1 MKSVKVVQKSLVFDG
16 LGIIVSQKP
25 SKYMRINVRPSRGSS
40 QPIIKLTCPPNATD
54 EAIMEFLHTHRAWIS
69 RVCDRF
75 MQTRENT
82 WEVLQSHSDE
92 VLLFGQWVN
101 ALSLK
106 ELRSR
111 LHEYALQ
118 RANIFAGSMGVCFSK
133 LAVRTSRTRFG
144 SCTHDRL
151 SLSILLAFVPKEE
164 IDYVIIHELAHI
176 VHKNHSAQFWGLVG
190 GSCTHDRLSLSI
202 LLAFVPK
209 EEIDYV
215 IIHELAHIVHKN
227 HSAQFWGLVGV
238 HCPQWK
244 SLRQSLKSR
253 YGLLIA
259 LLDKL
264 EQASPTQAP
273 QASPQS
279 RNADIGSQLL
289 FEF

>member
-16 LGIIVSQKP
+16 LRIIVSQKP

-92 VLLFGQWVN
+92 MLLFGQWVS

-190 GSCTHDRLSLSI
+190 
-202 LLAFVPK
+202 A
-209 EEIDYV
+209 
-215 IIHELAHIVHKN
+215 
-227 HSAQFWGLVGV
+227 

>member
-1 MKSVKVVQKSLVFDG
+1 
-16 LGIIVSQKP
+16 
-25 SKYMRINVRPSRGSS
+25 
-40 QPIIKLTCPPNATD
+40 
-54 EAIMEFLHTHRAWIS
+54 MEFLHTHRAWIS

-111 LHEYALQ
+111 LHEYALH

-190 GSCTHDRLSLSI
+190 
-202 LLAFVPK
+202 A
-209 EEIDYV
+209 
-215 IIHELAHIVHKN
+215 
-227 HSAQFWGLVGV
+227 

-279 RNADIGSQLL
+279 RNTDIGSQLL